1 MNKEDFMNWVNLNE
15 QVFALARARMKTKKI
30 TEVGYN
36 FANNQVYVFYIP
48 EKALSRV
55 PECKIFELS
64 EFVGE

>member
-30 TEVGYN
+30 TEVSYN
-36 FANNQVYVFYIP
+36 FANNKVYVFYIP

>member
-1 MNKEDFMNWVNLNE
+1 MNKEDFITWVNLNE

-30 TEVGYN
+30 TEVSYN
-36 FANNQVYVFYIP
+36 FANNKVYVFYIP

>member
-1 MNKEDFMNWVNLNE
+1 MNKEDFITWVNLNE

-30 TEVGYN
+30 TEVSYN
-36 FANNQVYVFYIP
+36 FTNNKVYVFYIP

-64 EFVGE
+64 EFIGE